1 MGARYSS
8 NHIPREM
15 YGRSA
20 EMEVYYIMSMSI
32 EDEMRWGRRLALW
45 LVVPNHIILSYHN
58 NALQLE

>member
-1 MGARYSS
+1 
-8 NHIPREM
+8 M